1 VSYFGFLLRF
11 LLPPLCLLAMLN
23 LWDGWRGRK
32 LPSEMRGQPAWVV
45 VLAHVVVAVVYT
57 TPWDNYLVAT
67 RVWWYDPARVIGL
80 TFGWVPVEEYMFFI
94 LQTIM
99 TGLWFIWLARR
110 LTPRGPVPSRP
121 MVRRYAVASA
131 VILWLGFASI
141 FVVNWAPGTYLALE
155 FTWAL
160 LPIMLQLGFGA
171 DILWRYRRLI
181 VPAILVPTL
190 YLSVA
195 DSTAI
200 GFGTWTFSPVKS
212 TGWTVAGILPVE
224 ELLFFLLTN
233 TLICFGM
240 ALVMSSESQPRFW
253 GMVRTVRRFL
263 IKANHP
269 GPRSQQRQQLGG

>member
-1 VSYFGFLLRF
+1 MSYFGFLVRF
-11 LLPPLCLLAMLN
+11 LLPPLLLLAVLN
-23 LWDGWRGRK
+23 FWDGRRGSQ
-32 LPSEMRGQPAWVV
+32 LPSEMRGQPAWAV

-67 RVWWYDPARVIGL
+67 RVWWYDPARVVGL
-80 TFGWVPVEEYMFFI
+80 TLGWVPIEEYMFFI
-94 LQTIM
+94 LQTAM

-110 LTPRGPVPSRP
+110 VTPRAPVLSQP
-121 MVRRYAVASA
+121 MVRWYTTTATL
-131 VILWLGFASI
+131 ILWLGFASI
-141 FVVNWAPGTYLALE
+141 LVVNWAPGTYLALE

-171 DILWRYRRLI
+171 DILWHYRRLI
-181 VPAILVPTL
+181 AIAIAVPTL

-212 TGWTVAGILPVE
+212 TGWTIAGILPVE

-253 GMVRTVRRFL
+253 GMVRTVRKL
-263 IKANHP
+263 MVKADNP
-269 GPRSQQRQQLGG
+269 GPHSQQT